1 MAYAHKAG
9 TTGTVTVP
17 SGAWIAKWTCLG
29 GAGGGT
35 VVITP
40 AGGSAQDTITVPASA
55 SISDDFPLA
64 VDARGRLLGEG
75 STITF
80 AGTSSYLVRFA

>member
-9 TTGTVTVP
+9 VTGTVTVP
-17 SGAWIAKWTCLG
+17 AGTWIAKWTCLG
-29 GAGGGT
+29 APGGGS

-40 AGGSAQDTITVPASA
+40 AGGDAQDSISVPAGA
-55 SISDDFPLA
+55 PLSDEFPLA

-80 AGTSSYLVRFA
+80 TGTSSYLVRFR